1 MRFVILQ
8 VFLFCTGLLCTGL
21 AQAQQYVISTIAGGA
36 PMPTPVSAAG
46 ASIGDPP
53 RVAVDATG
61 NLYFGS
67 MHSVFKV
74 DLTGNITRIAGNG
87 QSGYSGDGGAAT
99 AAQLEYPDGIA
110 IDAAGDVYVAD
121 LTAQVV
127 RVIAPNLTIST
138 YAGLGTAGYTGDGGP
153 AIQAQLNA
161 PMGLALDSAG
171 NLYIADSGNNVVRKV
186 SKSGAIATAAGT
198 GSPGYSGDGGVATA
212 ATLNQPEGVAVD
224 AAGSLYI
231 ADTFN
236 NRVREVASGGIIQTL
251 AGTGISSYSGD
262 GGAAANAALF
272 LPSDVATDSGG
283 NLYIADYGNSRI
295 RQVAQGNIQTVVGG
309 QGTSV
314 IFNQAPATTIRLNG
328 PTGLAVDGSGDIF
341 IAEGGIGTGSG
352 LAVGD
357 YKIWKI
363 NGSGIVS
370 TAAGNGIENY
380 SGDGGPATV
389 AQINTPSNMVLDA
402 VGNLYIADSANNR
415 VRRVSPGG
423 VIVTVAGNGVAGYS
437 GDGGPATSAMLNSPE
452 GLAADADGNVY
463 IADTKNNRI
472 RKLLPSGKIISIAGN
487 GNAAFFGDGG
497 PADAGSIHSPE
508 ALYSAGG
515 GHIYIADTGNQ
526 RVRELL
532 PDGTITTVAGNGV
545 PGVAGDGGPATSA
558 QLNQPA
564 GVTLDAAGNIYI
576 ADQGNNRVRLV
587 STNGT
592 ISTFAGAATFALGDG
607 GPATG
612 AQLSAPASV
621 ALDAAGNVYI
631 ADSGHNRIR
640 VVSGG
645 TINTLAG
652 TGVCCYEGDGGPASA
667 AQLNSPWGLL
677 EDSSG
682 RLFVADS
689 GNNAIRL
696 IQTAP
701 TGGLPTITAIT
712 NGASNQTGAIAGG
725 EIVVVYGSGLGPAQL
740 VAAPA
745 AGPAPP
751 QQLGGVTVLVNG
763 TPASLIYVSAAQLS
777 AIIPNG
783 VTGANAQV
791 VVQYQGQSSAPAAV
805 PLTIASPALFTANS
819 SGSGQALAANADG
832 SANGASHPAAQGSVM
847 TLFVNGVLSQFL
859 AGALSVTIEGQQA
872 TIISSTADANAP
884 GVTAVQVQVP
894 FGIPAGAAVPVTV
907 QVGGATSPAGVTVA
921 VSVT

>member
-1 MRFVILQ
+1 MRFAILQ
-8 VFLFCTGLLCTGL
+8 VFLFCTGF
-21 AQAQQYVISTIAGGA
+21 AEAQQYVISTIAGGA
-36 PMPTPVSAAG
+36 ALPTPVSAVS

-53 RVAVDATG
+53 RVAVDAAG
-61 NLYFGS
+61 NFYFGS
-67 MHSVFKV
+67 MHSVFKA
-74 DLTGNITRIAGNG
+74 DLTGNLTRIAGNG
-87 QSGYSGDGGAAT
+87 ESGYSGDGGVAT

-110 IDAAGDVYVAD
+110 IDAAGNIYVAD

-161 PMGLALDSAG
+161 PMGLALDAAG
-171 NLYIADSGNNVVRKV
+171 NLYIADSGNHAIRKV
-186 SKSGAIATAAGT
+186 SKSGAIATVAGI
-198 GSPGYSGDGGVATA
+198 GSPGYSGDGGAATA
-212 ATLNQPEGVAVD
+212 AALDQPEGVAVD
-224 AAGSLYI
+224 PTGLLYI

-236 NRVREVASGGIIQTL
+236 NRVRLVAPGGIIQTV

-262 GGAAANAALF
+262 GGSATTAALF
-272 LPSDVATDSGG
+272 LPTDVATDSGG
-283 NLYIADYGNSRI
+283 DLFIADYGNSRI
-295 RQVAQGNIQTVVGG
+295 RQVAQGKIQTVVGSSA
-309 QGTSV
+309 TSV

-328 PTGLAVDGSGDIF
+328 PTGVAVDASGDIF

-352 LAVGD
+352 LALGD
-357 YKIWKI
+357 YKIWEV
-363 NGSGIVS
+363 NGVGIVT

-380 SGDGGPATV
+380 SGDGGPATA
-389 AQINTPSNMVLDA
+389 AQMNTPANMVFDA

-415 VRRVSPGG
+415 VRKVSSSG
-423 VIVTVAGNGVAGYS
+423 VITTAAGNGVAGYS
-437 GDGGPATSAMLNSPE
+437 GDSGPATSAMLNGPE
-452 GLAADADGNVY
+452 GLASDADGNVY

-472 RKLLPSGKIISIAGN
+472 RKLLPDGTIIGIAGN
-487 GNAAFFGDGG
+487 GNAAYLGDGG
-497 PADAGSIHSPE
+497 PANSASIHGPE

-526 RVRELL
+526 RIRELL
-532 PDGTITTVAGNGV
+532 PDGTITTVAGSGAQ
-545 PGVAGDGGPATSA
+545 GVAGDGGAATSA
-558 QLNQPA
+558 QLNLPA
-564 GVTLDAAGNIYI
+564 GVTMDAAGNMYI

-592 ISTFAGAATFALGDG
+592 ISTFAGAATYALGDG
-607 GPATG
+607 GPATA
-612 AQLSAPASV
+612 AQLSAPTSV

-645 TINTLAG
+645 TINTFAG
-652 TGVCCYEGDGGPASA
+652 TGVCCYAGDGGPAA
-667 AQLNSPWGLL
+667 AALLNSPWGLV

-696 IQTAP
+696 IQAAP
-701 TGGLPTITAIT
+701 TGGLPAIAAIA
-712 NGASNQTGAIAGG
+712 NGASNQTGAVAGG

-740 VAAPA
+740 VAAPGT
-745 AGPAPP
+745 GPEPP
-751 QQLGGVTVLVNG
+751 QQLDGVTVLVNG

-791 VVQYQGQSSAPAAV
+791 VVQYQGQSSAPVTV
-805 PLTIASPALFTANS
+805 PLTIASPALFTADS

-832 SANGASHPAAQGSVM
+832 SANAASHPAAQGSVL

-872 TIISSTADANAP
+872 TIVSTAAAPGAP

-907 QVGGATSPAGVTVA
+907 QVGGASSPAGVTIA

>member
-8 VFLFCTGLLCTGL
+8 VFLLCTGF
-21 AQAQQYVISTIAGGA
+21 AQAQLYVISTIAGGA
-36 PMPTPVSAAG
+36 PLPTPVSAVS

-53 RVAVDATG
+53 RVAVDAAG

-74 DLTGNITRIAGNG
+74 DLSGNLTRIAGNG
-87 QSGYSGDGGAAT
+87 QSGYSGDGGVAT
-99 AAQLEYPDGIA
+99 AAQLEYPAGIA
-110 IDAAGDVYVAD
+110 VDAAGNVYVAD
-121 LTAQVV
+121 MTAQVV

-138 YAGLGTAGYTGDGGP
+138 YAGLGTAGYTGDGGA
-153 AIQAQLNA
+153 AIEAQLNA
-161 PMGLALDSAG
+161 PMGLALDAAG
-171 NLYIADSGNNVVRKV
+171 NLYIADSGNHAVRKV
-186 SKSGAIATAAGT
+186 SKSGAIGTAAGI
-198 GSPGYSGDGGVATA
+198 GSPGYSGDGGA
-212 ATLNQPEGVAVD
+212 AIAAALDQPEGVAVD
-224 AAGSLYI
+224 ASGLLYI

-236 NRVREVASGGIIQTL
+236 NRVREVAPGGIIQTV
-251 AGTGISSYSGD
+251 AGTGISSFSGD
-262 GGAAANAALF
+262 GGAAASAALF
-272 LPSDVATDSGG
+272 LPTDVATDSGG

-295 RQVAQGNIQTVVGG
+295 RQVAQGNIQTVVGSKA
-309 QGTSV
+309 TSV
-314 IFNQAPATTIRLNG
+314 IFDQAPATTIRLNG
-328 PTGLAVDGSGDIF
+328 PTGLAVDSSGDIF

-363 NGSGIVS
+363 NGVGIVS

-380 SGDGGPATV
+380 SGDGGPATA

-472 RKLLPSGKIISIAGN
+472 RKLLPSGTIIGIAGN

-497 PADAGSIHSPE
+497 PANSASIHAPE

-526 RVRELL
+526 RIRELL

-545 PGVAGDGGPATSA
+545 QGVAGDGGPATSA

-564 GVTLDAAGNIYI
+564 GVTLDSAGNMYI
-576 ADQGNNRVRLV
+576 ADQGNNRVRMV

-607 GPATG
+607 GPAIG
-612 AQLSAPASV
+612 AQLSAPESV

-645 TINTLAG
+645 TISTLAG

-677 EDSSG
+677 TDASG

-701 TGGLPTITAIT
+701 TGSLPAIAAIA
-712 NGASNQTGAIAGG
+712 NGASNQTGAVAGG
-725 EIVVVYGSGLGPAQL
+725 EIVVVYGTGLGPAQL
-740 VAAPA
+740 VV
-745 AGPAPP
+745 AGTGPQPP
-751 QQLGGVTVLVNG
+751 QQLSGVTVLVNG

-783 VTGANAQV
+783 FTRANAQV
-791 VVQYQGQSSAPAAV
+791 VVQYQGQSSAPVTV
-805 PLTIASPALFTANS
+805 PLTTASPALFTANS
-819 SGSGQALAANADG
+819 SGSGQALAVDGDG
-832 SANGASHPAAQGSVM
+832 SANGASHPAAQGSVL
-847 TLFVNGVLSQFL
+847 TLFVNGVLSQFV

-872 TIISSTADANAP
+872 TIVSSTAAASAP

-894 FGIPAGAAVPVTV
+894 FGIPSGAAVPVTV

-921 VSVT
+921 VTAS

>member
-8 VFLFCTGLLCTGL
+8 VFLFCTGF
-21 AQAQQYVISTIAGGA
+21 AHAQQYVISTIAGGA
-36 PMPTPVSAAG
+36 ALPTPVSAVN

-53 RVAVDATG
+53 RVAVDAVG

-74 DLTGNITRIAGNG
+74 DPGGNITRIAGNG
-87 QSGYSGDGGAAT
+87 QSGYSGDGGVAT

-110 IDAAGDVYVAD
+110 IDAAGNIYVAD

-127 RVIAPNLTIST
+127 RVIAPDLTIST
-138 YAGLGTAGYTGDGGP
+138 YAGLGTAGYSGDGGA
-153 AIQAQLNA
+153 AIQAQLNS
-161 PMGLALDSAG
+161 PMGLAIDAAG
-171 NLYIADSGNNVVRKV
+171 NLYIADSGNHAVRKV
-186 SKSGAIATAAGT
+186 SKSGAIGTYAGI
-198 GSPGYSGDGGVATA
+198 GSPGYSGDGGAATA
-212 ATLNQPEGVAVD
+212 AGLDQPEGVAVD
-224 AAGSLYI
+224 PSGSLYI
-231 ADTFN
+231 ADTFD
-236 NRVREVASGGIIQTL
+236 NRVRVVAPGGIIQTV
-251 AGTGISSYSGD
+251 AGTGFSSYSGD
-262 GGAAANAALF
+262 GGSPTTAALF
-272 LPSDVATDSGG
+272 LPTDVATDSGG

-295 RQVAQGNIQTVVGG
+295 RQVAQGKIQTVVGSNA
-309 QGTSV
+309 TTV
-314 IFNQAPATTIRLNG
+314 IFDQAPATTIRLNG
-328 PTGLAVDGSGDIF
+328 PTGLAVDTSGNIF

-352 LAVGD
+352 LAEGD
-357 YKIWKI
+357 FKIWKI
-363 NGSGIVS
+363 NGVGVVS

-380 SGDGGPATV
+380 SGDGGAATA

-415 VRRVSPGG
+415 VRRISPGG

-472 RKLLPSGKIISIAGN
+472 RKLLPSGTIIGIAGN

-497 PADAGSIHSPE
+497 PANSASIHAPE

-526 RVRELL
+526 RIRELL
-532 PDGTITTVAGNGV
+532 PDGTIITVAGNGSQ
-545 PGVAGDGGPATSA
+545 GVAGDGGAATSA
-558 QLNQPA
+558 QLSLPA
-564 GVTLDAAGNIYI
+564 GVTLDAAGNMYI

-612 AQLSAPASV
+612 AQLSAPESV

-652 TGVCCYEGDGGPASA
+652 TGVCCYEGDGGLASA
-667 AQLNSPWGLL
+667 AQLDSPWGLL
-677 EDSSG
+677 LDSSG

-701 TGGLPTITAIT
+701 TGGLPTIAAIA
-712 NGASNQTGAIAGG
+712 NGASNQTGAVAGG

-740 VAAPA
+740 VAAGT
-745 AGPAPP
+745 GPAPP
-751 QQLGGVTVLVNG
+751 QQLNGVTVLVNG

-791 VVQYQGQSSAPAAV
+791 VVQYQGQSSAPVTV
-805 PLTIASPALFTANS
+805 PLTLASPALFTANS
-819 SGSGQALAANADG
+819 SGSGQALAVDADG
-832 SANGASHPAAQGSVM
+832 SANGASHPAAQGSVL

-859 AGALSVTIEGQQA
+859 AGALSVTIEGQPA
-872 TIISSTADANAP
+872 SIVGNTAASAP
-884 GVTAVQVQVP
+884 GVTAVQVQIP

-907 QVGGATSPAGVTVA
+907 HVGAASSPAGVTVA
-921 VSVT
+921 VSVS

>member
-8 VFLFCTGLLCTGL
+8 VFLFCTGF

-36 PMPTPVSAAG
+36 ALPTPAAAVS

-53 RVAVDATG
+53 RVAVDAVG

-87 QSGYSGDGGAAT
+87 QSGYSGDGGIAT

-110 IDAAGDVYVAD
+110 VDAAGNVYVAD

-127 RVIAPNLTIST
+127 RLIAPNLTIST

-161 PMGLALDSAG
+161 PTGLALDAAG
-171 NLYIADSGNNVVRKV
+171 NLYIADSGNHAVRKV
-186 SKSGAIATAAGT
+186 SKSGVIGTTAGI
-198 GSPGYSGDGGVATA
+198 GSPGYSGDGGA
-212 ATLNQPEGVAVD
+212 ATSAALDQPEGVAVD
-224 AAGSLYI
+224 ASGLLYI

-236 NRVREVASGGIIQTL
+236 NRVRVVAPGGIIQTV
-251 AGTGISSYSGD
+251 AGTGISSFSGD
-262 GGAAANAALF
+262 GGPAANAALF
-272 LPSDVATDSGG
+272 LPTDVATDSGG
-283 NLYIADYGNSRI
+283 DLYIADYGNSRI
-295 RQVAQGNIQTVVGG
+295 RQVAQGNIQTVVGSSE
-309 QGTSV
+309 TTV
-314 IFNQAPATTIRLNG
+314 IFNLAPATTIRLNG

-341 IAEGGIGTGSG
+341 IAEGGIGTGTG
-352 LAVGD
+352 LGMGD

-363 NGSGIVS
+363 NGVGVVS

-380 SGDGGPATV
+380 SGDGGPATA
-389 AQINTPSNMVLDA
+389 AQMNTPSNMVLDA

-423 VIVTVAGNGVAGYS
+423 VIVTVAGTGVAGYS
-437 GDGGPATSAMLNSPE
+437 GDGGPAAGAMLSNPE
-452 GLAADADGNVY
+452 GLASDADGNVY
-463 IADTKNNRI
+463 IADTGNNRI
-472 RKLLPSGKIISIAGN
+472 RKLLPSGTIISIAGN

-497 PADAGSIHSPE
+497 PANSASIHAPE

-526 RVRELL
+526 RIRELL
-532 PDGTITTVAGNGV
+532 PDGTIVTVAGNGV
-545 PGVAGDGGPATSA
+545 QGVAGDGGAATAA
-558 QLNQPA
+558 QLSLPA
-564 GVTLDAAGNIYI
+564 GVTLDPAGNIYI
-576 ADQGNNRVRLV
+576 ADRGNNRVRLV
-587 STNGT
+587 STSGT

-645 TINTLAG
+645 AIGTLAG

-667 AQLNSPWGLL
+667 AQLNSPWGLVM
-677 EDSSG
+677 DTSG

-689 GNNAIRL
+689 GYNAIRL
-696 IQTAP
+696 IQPAP
-701 TGGLPTITAIT
+701 TGGLPTITAIA
-712 NGASNQTGAIAGG
+712 NGASNQTGAVAGG

-740 VAAPA
+740 VAATGT
-745 AGPAPP
+745 GPQPP
-751 QQLGGVTVLVNG
+751 QQLSGVTVLVNG

-783 VTGANAQV
+783 ASGANAQV
-791 VVQYQGQSSAPAAV
+791 VVQYQGQSSAPVSV
-805 PLTIASPALFTANS
+805 PLTTASPALFTANS
-819 SGSGQALAANADG
+819 SGSGQALAVNTDG
-832 SANGASHPAAQGSVM
+832 SANGASHPAAQGSVL

-859 AGALSVTIEGQQA
+859 AGALSATIEGQQA
-872 TIISSTADANAP
+872 AIVSSTADPSAP
-884 GVTAVQVQVP
+884 GVTVVKVQVP

-907 QVGGATSPAGVTVA
+907 QVGGASSPAGVTVA
-921 VSVT
+921 VSAS

>member
-8 VFLFCTGLLCTGL
+8 VFLLCTGF

-36 PMPTPVSAAG
+36 ALPTPVPAVG

-53 RVAVDATG
+53 RVAADAAG

-74 DLTGNITRIAGNG
+74 DAAGNITRIAGNG
-87 QSGYSGDGGAAT
+87 QSGYSGDGGVAT

-110 IDAAGDVYVAD
+110 VDAAGNVYVAD
-121 LTAQVV
+121 LAAHVV
-127 RVIAPNLTIST
+127 RIIAPNGTIST
-138 YAGLGTAGYTGDGGP
+138 YAGQGTAGYAGDGGA
-153 AIQAQLNA
+153 AIEAQLNA

-171 NLYIADSGNNVVRKV
+171 NLYIADSGNHAVRKV
-186 SKSGAIATAAGT
+186 SKSGAIGTVAGI
-198 GSPGYSGDGGVATA
+198 GSPGYSGDGGAATA
-212 ATLNQPEGVAVD
+212 AALDQPEGVAVD
-224 AAGSLYI
+224 ASGLLYI

-236 NRVREVASGGIIQTL
+236 NRVRAVAPGGIVQTV
-251 AGTGISSYSGD
+251 AGTGISSFSGD
-262 GGAAANAALF
+262 GGAAATAALF
-272 LPSDVATDSGG
+272 LPTDVATDSGG

-295 RQVAQGNIQTVVGG
+295 RQVAQGKIQTVVGSG
-309 QGTSV
+309 ETSV
-314 IFNQAPATTIRLNG
+314 IFNLAPATTIRLNG
-328 PTGLAVDGSGDIF
+328 PTGLALDSSGDIF

-352 LAVGD
+352 LGVGD

-363 NGSGIVS
+363 NGVGIVS

-380 SGDGGPATV
+380 SGDGGAATV
-389 AQINTPSNMVLDA
+389 AQINTPSNMVLDG

-415 VRRVSPGG
+415 VRRISPAGI
-423 VIVTVAGNGVAGYS
+423 IVTVAGSGVAGYS
-437 GDGGPATSAMLNSPE
+437 GDGGPATGAMLNSPE

-472 RKLLPSGKIISIAGN
+472 RKLLPSGTIISIAGN

-497 PADAGSIHSPE
+497 PANSASIHAPE

-526 RVRELL
+526 RIRELL
-532 PDGTITTVAGNGV
+532 PDGTIITVAGNGV
-545 PGVAGDGGPATSA
+545 QGVAGDGGAATSA
-558 QLNQPA
+558 QLSLPA

-576 ADQGNNRVRLV
+576 ADEGNNRVRLV
-587 STNGT
+587 STGGT

-621 ALDAAGNVYI
+621 AVDAAGKVYI

-640 VVSGG
+640 VVSSGI
-645 TINTLAG
+645 INTLAG
-652 TGVCCYEGDGGPASA
+652 TGVCCYSGDGGPAAA
-667 AQLNSPWGLL
+667 AQLNSPWGLVV
-677 EDSSG
+677 DSSG
-682 RLFVADS
+682 RVFVADS

-701 TGGLPTITAIT
+701 TGGLPTIAAIA
-712 NGASNQTGAIAGG
+712 NGASNQAGAVAGG
-725 EIVVVYGSGLGPAQL
+725 EIVVIYGSGLGPAQL
-740 VAAPA
+740 VAA
-745 AGPAPP
+745 AGTGPEPP
-751 QQLGGVTVLVNG
+751 QQLNGVTVLVNG

-791 VVQYQGQSSAPAAV
+791 VVQYQGQNSAPVTV
-805 PLTIASPALFTANS
+805 PLTAASPALFTANS
-819 SGSGQALAANADG
+819 SGSGQALAVNADG
-832 SANGASHPAAQGSVM
+832 SANGASHPAAQGSVL

-872 TIISSTADANAP
+872 AIVSSTAAPNAP

-907 QVGGATSPAGVTVA
+907 QVGGASSPAGVTVA
-921 VSVT
+921 VTVS

>member
-8 VFLFCTGLLCTGL
+8 VFLLCTGF
-21 AQAQQYVISTIAGGA
+21 AQAQLYVISTIAGGA
-36 PMPTPVSAAG
+36 PLPTPVPADS

-53 RVAVDATG
+53 RVAVDAAG

-74 DLTGNITRIAGNG
+74 DLSGNLTRIAGNG
-87 QSGYSGDGGAAT
+87 QSGYSGDGGVAT
-99 AAQLEYPDGIA
+99 AAQLEYPAGIA
-110 IDAAGDVYVAD
+110 VDAAGNVYVAD
-121 LTAQVV
+121 MTAQVV

-138 YAGLGTAGYTGDGGP
+138 YAGLGTAGYTGDGGA
-153 AIQAQLNA
+153 AIEAQLNA
-161 PMGLALDSAG
+161 PMGLALDAAG
-171 NLYIADSGNNVVRKV
+171 NLYIADSGNHAVRKV
-186 SKSGAIATAAGT
+186 SKNGVIATVAGI
-198 GSPGYSGDGGVATA
+198 GSPGYSGDGGA
-212 ATLNQPEGVAVD
+212 AIAAALDQPEGVAVD
-224 AAGSLYI
+224 ASGLLYI

-236 NRVREVASGGIIQTL
+236 NRVREVAPGGIIQTV
-251 AGTGISSYSGD
+251 AGTGISSFSGD
-262 GGAAANAALF
+262 GGAAASAALF
-272 LPSDVATDSGG
+272 LPTDVATDSGG

-295 RQVAQGNIQTVVGG
+295 RQVAQGNIQTVVGSKA
-309 QGTSV
+309 TAV
-314 IFNQAPATTIRLNG
+314 IFDQAPATTIRLNG
-328 PTGLAVDGSGDIF
+328 PTGLAVDSSGDIF

-363 NGSGIVS
+363 NGVGIVS

-380 SGDGGPATV
+380 SGDGGAATA

-472 RKLLPSGKIISIAGN
+472 RKLLPSGTIIGIAGN

-497 PADAGSIHSPE
+497 PANSASIHAPE

-526 RVRELL
+526 RIRELL
-532 PDGTITTVAGNGV
+532 PDGTITTVAGSGV
-545 PGVAGDGGPATSA
+545 QGVAGDGGPAASA

-576 ADQGNNRVRLV
+576 ADEGNNRVRMV

-621 ALDAAGNVYI
+621 ALDANGNVYI
-631 ADSGHNRIR
+631 ADSGHNRVR

-645 TINTLAG
+645 TITTLAG

-677 EDSSG
+677 TDASG

-701 TGGLPTITAIT
+701 TGGLPAIAAIT
-712 NGASNQTGAIAGG
+712 NGASNQTGAVAGG
-725 EIVVVYGSGLGPAQL
+725 EIVVVYGTGLGPAQL
-740 VAAPA
+740 VV
-745 AGPAPP
+745 AGTGPQPP
-751 QQLGGVTVLVNG
+751 QQLSGVTLLVNG

-783 VTGANAQV
+783 FTGANAQV
-791 VVQYQGQSSAPAAV
+791 VVQYQGQSSASVTV
-805 PLTIASPALFTANS
+805 PLTTASPALFTANS
-819 SGSGQALAANADG
+819 SGSGQALAVNADG
-832 SANGASHPAAQGSVM
+832 SANGASHPAAQGSVL
-847 TLFVNGVLSQFL
+847 TLFVNGVLSQFV

-872 TIISSTADANAP
+872 TIVSSTAAASAP
-884 GVTAVQVQVP
+884 GVTAVQVHVP
-894 FGIPAGAAVPVTV
+894 FGIPSGAAVPVTV
-907 QVGGATSPAGVTVA
+907 QVGGATSPAGVSVA
-921 VSVT
+921 VTAS

>member
-8 VFLFCTGLLCTGL
+8 VFLLCTGF
-21 AQAQQYVISTIAGGA
+21 AQAQLYVISTIAGGA
-36 PMPTPVSAAG
+36 PLPTPAPAAG

-53 RVAVDATG
+53 RVAVDAAG

-74 DLTGNITRIAGNG
+74 DLSGNLTRVAGNG
-87 QSGYSGDGGAAT
+87 QSGYSGDGGVAT
-99 AAQLEYPDGIA
+99 AAQLEYPAGIA
-110 IDAAGDVYVAD
+110 VDAAGNVYVAD
-121 LTAQVV
+121 MTAQAV

-138 YAGLGTAGYTGDGGP
+138 YAGLGTAGYTGDGGA
-153 AIQAQLNA
+153 AIEAQLNA
-161 PMGLALDSAG
+161 PMGLALDAAG
-171 NLYIADSGNNVVRKV
+171 NLYIADSGNHAVRKV
-186 SKSGAIATAAGT
+186 SKNGVIGTVAGI
-198 GSPGYSGDGGVATA
+198 GSPGYSGDGGASTA
-212 ATLNQPEGVAVD
+212 AALDQPEGVAVD
-224 AAGSLYI
+224 ASGLLYI

-236 NRVREVASGGIIQTL
+236 NRVREVAPGGIIQTV
-251 AGTGISSYSGD
+251 AGTGISSFSGD
-262 GGAAANAALF
+262 GGAAASAALF
-272 LPSDVATDSGG
+272 LPTDVATDSGG
-283 NLYIADYGNSRI
+283 DLYIADYGNSRI
-295 RQVAQGNIQTVVGG
+295 RQVAQGNIQTVVGSKA
-309 QGTSV
+309 TAV

-328 PTGLAVDGSGDIF
+328 PTGLAVDSSGDIF

-363 NGSGIVS
+363 NGVGIVS
-370 TAAGNGIENY
+370 TAAGNGIESY
-380 SGDGGPATV
+380 SGDGGAATA
-389 AQINTPSNMVLDA
+389 AQMNTPSNMVLDS
-402 VGNLYIADSANNR
+402 VGNLYVADSANNR
-415 VRRVSPGG
+415 VRRISPGG

-437 GDGGPATSAMLNSPE
+437 GDGGPAASAMLNSPE

-472 RKLLPSGKIISIAGN
+472 RKLLPGGTIIGIAGN

-497 PADAGSIHSPE
+497 PANSASIHAPE

-526 RVRELL
+526 RIRELL

-545 PGVAGDGGPATSA
+545 QGVAGDGGPAASA

-576 ADQGNNRVRLV
+576 ADEGNNRVRLV

-677 EDSSG
+677 TDASG

-701 TGGLPTITAIT
+701 SGGLPTIAAIT
-712 NGASNQTGAIAGG
+712 NGASNQTGAVAGG
-725 EIVVVYGSGLGPAQL
+725 EIVVVYGTGLGPAQL
-740 VAAPA
+740 VVAAT
-745 AGPAPP
+745 GPQPP
-751 QQLGGVTVLVNG
+751 QQLNGVTLLVNG

-783 VTGANAQV
+783 FTGANAQV
-791 VVQYQGQSSAPAAV
+791 VVHYQGQSSAPVTV
-805 PLTIASPALFTANS
+805 PLTTASPALFTANS
-819 SGSGQALAANADG
+819 SGSGQALAVNADG
-832 SANGASHPAAQGSVM
+832 SANGASRPAAQGSVL
-847 TLFVNGVLSQFL
+847 TLFVNGVLSQFV

-872 TIISSTADANAP
+872 TIVSSTAAPSAP

-894 FGIPAGAAVPVTV
+894 FGIPSGAAVPVTV
-907 QVGGATSPAGVTVA
+907 QVGGASSPAGVTVA
-921 VSVT
+921 VSAI